1 MGLVLPN
8 FRAIGE
14 ILVKWSPEIQRTHRL
29 GHRDLQIREPGIGGF
44 FHPDAFAVMEV
55 SVAESKPLF
64 HAHLSLN
71 ININLI

>member
-29 GHRDLQIREPGIGGF
+29 GHRDLQIRDPGIGGF

-55 SVAESKPLF
+55 SVPESKPLF
-64 HAHLSLN
+64 HAHRCHYIY
-71 ININLI
+71 INSI